1 MMQDQPT
8 PQLHIDSDW
17 KAQAQA
23 EKERLAQKEQEKAGS
38 KPGPDEMPPPDFK
51 GVIGMLAYQ
60 AMSGLGIMADQRTGR
75 VVVDLVGSRYYIDL
89 LSVLE
94 QKTKGNLT
102 PEESKELTQVLA
114 ELRSRFVQLAQ
125 LVAQQA
131 PDLTAEPK
139 SGPAPAAAAA
149 PTPKSKIILE
159 P

>member
-1 MMQDQPT
+1 MTQDPSS

-23 EKERLAQKEQEKAGS
+23 EKERLAQKEQEKAG
-38 KPGPDEMPPPDFK
+38 KPGPDDLPPADFK
-51 GVIGMLAYQ
+51 GLIGMLAYQ

-89 LSVLE
+89 LTILE
-94 QKTKGNLT
+94 TKTQGNLT
-102 PEESKELTQVLA
+102 ADESKELGQVLA
-114 ELRSRFVQLAQ
+114 ELRSRFVQIAH

-131 PDLTAEPK
+131 PDVMAEPK
-139 SGPAPAAAAA
+139 AGAAAMPAAG
-149 PTPKSKIILE
+149 TPKSKLIVE